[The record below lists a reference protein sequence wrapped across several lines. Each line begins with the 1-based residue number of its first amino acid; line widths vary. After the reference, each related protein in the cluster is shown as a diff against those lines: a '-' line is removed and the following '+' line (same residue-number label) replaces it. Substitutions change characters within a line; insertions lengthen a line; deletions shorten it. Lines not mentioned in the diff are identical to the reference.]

1 MKTALSF
8 TLVFF
13 FLAISGIAAAAQS
26 VGGSHGSFGS
36 FGSHGSHGSFGGL
49 FSGSSGGHLG
59 GGSHGRMGSSFGR
72 SAGGPMSGI
81 GPGRGGGG
89 IGGMWHAAPAPGRQ
103 QAGPGI
109 PLSSMLQHGR
119 ASQGAAGS
127 PAVGSA
133 NIAGAPAIAAPG
145 RSPNTTLMGRGST
158 MPQVAL
164 AAPNQQSVQAVPSH
178 CKAGLPAGSPNACPV
193 RTPPPPSVIVNGF
206 GFYSYGMFPYDMW
219 PLYPMGPYPGY
230 YDSGQDCERLKAD
243 PKAYQECLARQ
254 GGGTY

>member
-26 VGGSHGSFGS
+26 GGGSHGSFGS

-59 GGSHGRMGSSFGR
+59 GGSHG
-72 SAGGPMSGI
+72 
-81 GPGRGGGG
+81 
-89 IGGMWHAAPAPGRQ
+89 GMWHAAPAPGRQ

-119 ASQGAAGS
+119 ASQGASGS

-133 NIAGAPAIAAPG
+133 NIAGAP
-145 RSPNTTLMGRGST
+145 
-158 MPQVAL
+158 
-164 AAPNQQSVQAVPSH
+164 
-178 CKAGLPAGSPNACPV
+178 
-193 RTPPPPSVIVNGF
+193 
-206 GFYSYGMFPYDMW
+206 
-219 PLYPMGPYPGY
+219 
-230 YDSGQDCERLKAD
+230 
-243 PKAYQECLARQ
+243 
-254 GGGTY
+254 